1 MKSLQI
7 PVQVVFASWRKPQLV
22 LRDVMLGKTAVLGDH
37 ALLYPGPFPTR
48 GVTWQHLTDWWTGE
62 YHLPLEDMVSRMLA
76 SIPEESPPQRKPFT
90 EYRKYFGYP
99 HFPAIFPETWIRWDG
114 PWKCRNDELCR
125 CRRADFLMI
134 LPDHKRVVIELNRV
148 LHYARK
154 EVETVHS
161 NFHKAMPKIYAET
174 VSADRD
180 LRLEGFDTYVFG
192 GWECQ
197 EQRASIVVEEFF
209 TRLFQVY
216 DVE

>member
-1 MKSLQI
+1 
-7 PVQVVFASWRKPQLV
+7 
-22 LRDVMLGKTAVLGDH
+22 
-37 ALLYPGPFPTR
+37 
-48 GVTWQHLTDWWTGE
+48 
-62 YHLPLEDMVSRMLA
+62 
-76 SIPEESPPQRKPFT
+76 
-90 EYRKYFGYP
+90 
-99 HFPAIFPETWIRWDG
+99 
-114 PWKCRNDELCR
+114 
-125 CRRADFLMI
+125 MI
-134 LPDHKRVVIELNRV
+134 LPDHKRVVIELNGV

-161 NFHKAMPKIYAET
+161 NFHKAMPKIYGET

-197 EQRASIVVEEFF
+197 EQRASTVVQEFF